1 MLEDMNEKCAVV
13 GIYGNKEASK
23 LAYFSLHALQHRGQ
37 EAAGISSSNGTK
49 LQTIK
54 KRGLVM
60 RVFDEKK
67 LETLRGSSAIGHTR
81 YSTAGDDSILDAQPV
96 FARYDLGEMAIVHNG
111 NLTNAEEIR
120 NRLIDKGAIFQTF
133 MDTENLIHLIAKSEK
148 RKLLDRIIDAV
159 QRIEGAFSLVFLS
172 RTKMFAMRDRHGFR
186 PLSLGKLPSGGYI
199 VASETCAFDLVGAT
213 FMRDVEP
220 GELLIFDEDKE
231 PESIKVFEPTPK
243 HCIFEYV
250 YMARPDSTID
260 GVTVYNVRMRMGDYL
275 AEKIRKE
282 TKAGEID
289 VVMPIPDSS
298 RPAAMQ
304 VAKSLGVVYRE
315 GFFKNRYIGRTFIM
329 PGQAVREKS
338 VRQKLNAMRIE
349 FKDKTVLIVDDS
361 IVRGT
366 TSFEIVQMA
375 RESGAKKVIF
385 ASAAPP
391 VRFPNV
397 YGIDMPTRSELVAYG
412 RTDEEINK
420 LIGADQL
427 IYQDVEDMK
436 QAVRDINPALQNFE
450 ASCFDG
456 HYVTGDITESY
467 LDALEAA
474 RNTSAAKADRQRDSS
489 DFARSQLH
497 LHLATED

>member
-1 MLEDMNEKCAVV
+1 MSTLEEKNVLEDVNEKCAVV

-37 EAAGISSSNGTK
+37 EAAGISSSDGKK
-49 LQTIK
+49 LHTIK

-67 LETLRGSSAIGHTR
+67 LETLSGSSAIGHTR

-186 PLSLGKLPSGGYI
+186 PLSLGKLENGGYI
-199 VASETCAFDLVGAT
+199 VASETCAFDLVGAE
-213 FMRDVEP
+213 FIRDVEP

-250 YMARPDSTID
+250 YFARPDSKVFGQSVYQTRKNMGRELALIKPVEADMVIPVPD
-260 GVTVYNVRMRMGDYL
+260 GGV
-275 AEKIRKE
+275 
-282 TKAGEID
+282 
-289 VVMPIPDSS
+289 
-298 RPAAMQ
+298 PAAIGYSQESGIPYEM
-304 VAKSLGVVYRE
+304 GIMR
-315 GFFKNRYIGRTFIM
+315 NHYIGRTFIE
-329 PGQAVREKS
+329 PTQ
-338 VRQKLNAMRIE
+338 AMRDLKVKMKLSPMTDII
-349 FKDKTVLIVDDS
+349 KGKRVIVVDDS

-366 TSFEIVQMA
+366 TSKRIVRMLKEA
-375 RESGAKKVIF
+375 GASEVHMRV
-385 ASAAPP
+385 SSPP
-391 VRFPNV
+391 TTDPCFYGVDTPNK
-397 YGIDMPTRSELVAYG
+397 D
-412 RTDEEINK
+412 K
-420 LIGADQL
+420 LIAANMSQDDICKFIEADSL
-427 IYQDVEDMK
+427 AYLSEESLLRSVNTEEDNYCT
-436 QAVRDINPALQNFE
+436 A
-450 ASCFDG
+450 CF
-456 HYVTGDITESY
+456 TGKYIV
-467 LDALEAA
+467 
-474 RNTSAAKADRQRDSS
+474 
-489 DFARSQLH
+489 
-497 LHLATED
+497 